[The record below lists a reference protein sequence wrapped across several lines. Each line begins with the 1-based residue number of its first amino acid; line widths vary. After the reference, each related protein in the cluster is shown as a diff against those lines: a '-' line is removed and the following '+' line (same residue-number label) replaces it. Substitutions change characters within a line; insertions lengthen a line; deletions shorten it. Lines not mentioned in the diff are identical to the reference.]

1 MHPVKSV
8 KSLYSKPLK
17 IWGQVIKKSLDPG
30 MYLAGR
36 ICMFQSQGINGDDD
50 NEYQKNR
57 HHPFG
62 YFSIPSCT
70 PLYTINAVTP
80 MKISAK
86 ITGEVEDVIKEVK

>member
-1 MHPVKSV
+1 
-8 KSLYSKPLK
+8 
-17 IWGQVIKKSLDPG
+17 

-50 NEYQKNR
+50 NEYQKNW

-62 YFSIPSCT
+62 YFFNTILHTIVYNKCS
-70 PLYTINAVTP
+70 YTHEN
-80 MKISAK
+80 KCK